1 LITILFATHNGEKT
15 LPLTLKAFCNLTIP
29 EIEWEIIVVDN
40 ASTDNTANIIKS
52 YIDKLPICYLYEDK
66 KGKNNALNSGV
77 SLAKGNLIVFTDD
90 DVIPEQEW
98 LVKLASCANLH
109 ADYTIFGGVIKP
121 NWPRQPDKWILDH
134 VPLGVTYAITN
145 EDLIEGEVHPGLV
158 WGVNMAIRRD
168 VFEAGYRFDA
178 SVGPN
183 GKNYVMG
190 SETEFTIRLHKLG
203 YKSWFCKEAV
213 VYHII
218 RDYQLDPEWIIKRA
232 YRFGRNMY
240 RQEYRS
246 FNPKIPILFGIPR
259 WMFSKLLQ
267 QYKYL
272 AIYSFLGKWDE
283 QLNVRWEIEF
293 IKGYFYESLDSVV
306 KRLKI

>member
-1 LITILFATHNGEKT
+1 M
-15 LPLTLKAFCNLTIP
+15 P
-29 EIEWEIIVVDN
+29 EIGWEIIAVDN

-52 YIDKLPICYLYEDK
+52 YIDKLPIRYLYEDK

-77 SLAKGNLIVFTDD
+77 SLVKGNLIVFTDD
-90 DVIPEQEW
+90 DVIPESDW
-98 LVKLASCANLH
+98 LVKLIGYANSCP
-109 ADYTIFGGVIKP
+109 DYAIFGGVIKP
-121 NWPRQPDKWILDH
+121 NWPRQPDKWILDY
-134 VPLGVTYAITN
+134 VPLGVTYAVTN
-145 EDLIEGEVHPGLV
+145 EDLIAGEIPPGLV
-158 WGVNMAIRRD
+158 WGANMAIRRD
-168 VFEAGYRFDA
+168 VFEAGYRFDT

-213 VYHII
+213 VHHII
-218 RDYQLDPEWIIKRA
+218 RDYQLNPEWIIKRA
-232 YRFGRNMY
+232 YRFGRSVY

-267 QYKYL
+267 QYKHL
-272 AIYSFLGKWDE
+272 IIYSFLGKWDE
-283 QLNVRWEIEF
+283 RLNVRWEIEF
-293 IKGYFYESLDSVV
+293 FKGYFYESLIENRYISS
-306 KRLKI
+306 

>member
-1 LITILFATHNGEKT
+1 MLRALCDLAVPKGG
-15 LPLTLKAFCNLTIP
+15 
-29 EIEWEIIVVDN
+29 WEIIAVDN
-40 ASTDNTANIIKS
+40 ASTDNSASIIKN
-52 YIDKLPICYLYEDK
+52 YTNKLPIHYLYEGK
-66 KGKNNALNSGV
+66 KGKNNALNLGV
-77 SLAKGNLIVFTDD
+77 PLAKGNLIVFTDD
-90 DVIPEQEW
+90 DVIPESDW
-98 LVKLASCANLH
+98 LVKLISCANSCQ
-109 ADYTIFGGVIKP
+109 DYAIFGGVIKP
-121 NWPRQPDKWILDH
+121 NWPRQPDKRILDR

-145 EDLIEGEVHPGLV
+145 EDLIEGEIHPGLV
-158 WGVNMAIRRD
+158 WGPNMAIRRD
-168 VFEAGYRFDA
+168 VFEAGHRFDT

-246 FNPKIPILFGIPR
+246 FNPKIPVLFGIPR

-272 AIYSFLGKWDE
+272 IIYSLLGKWDE
-283 QLNVRWEIEF
+283 RLNVRWEIEF
-293 IKGYFYESLDSVV
+293 IKGYFYESLDRVV